1 MPGTEFQANASGN
14 TELASQLQ
22 ASITALVAAQAQAG
36 NLSSSLQPLASV
48 TNEGSVQLPTLDT
61 NALTQTITQISTAY
75 QGIES
80 SFTKL
85 SAKLPEIQK
94 QLDQLSNITLP
105 ENAMS
110 QLKDNVD
117 KINAG
122 MKALDQGLTTV
133 SKNMGLLDKSTDS
146 LPSAVNGI
154 NALLGGFQQLDGYN
168 QTLLNGASKLK
179 ANSPSRV
186 AGSNTLAGGT
196 DELASGL
203 NTLATQLSDGSG
215 ALAANSAALRDG
227 ASTLLSGTT
236 ELSKGG
242 TTLLNGSNQVKDG
255 ITQLQ
260 DGAHTLKD
268 GMQEFDEQGIRKLKD
283 TVEKEL
289 GNILDRLEALTS
301 AQCSY
306 DTFSGKA
313 KDMEGNVKFVIETDA
328 IK

>member
-75 QGIES
+75 ESIES
-80 SFTKL
+80 SFAKL
-85 SAKLPEIQK
+85 STKLPEIQK
-94 QLDQLSNITLP
+94 QLDQLSNIKLP

-122 MKALDQGLTTV
+122 MKVLDQGLTTV

-146 LPSAVNGI
+146 LSTAADGI
-154 NALLGGFQQLDGYN
+154 NTLLGGFKQLNGYN
-168 QTLLNGASKLK
+168 QTLLDGASKLK
-179 ANSPSRV
+179 ANSPSLV
-186 AGSNTLAGGT
+186 AGINTLAGGT
-196 DELASGL
+196 DELASGRL
-203 NTLATQLSDGSG
+203 PIMQRIGT
-215 ALAANSAALRDG
+215 LAANSAALRDG

-242 TTLLNGSNQVKDG
+242 TILQNGSKQVK
-255 ITQLQ
+255 TESHNSRMAP
-260 DGAHTLKD
+260 AH
-268 GMQEFDEQGIRKLKD
+268 
-283 TVEKEL
+283 
-289 GNILDRLEALTS
+289 
-301 AQCSY
+301 
-306 DTFSGKA
+306 
-313 KDMEGNVKFVIETDA
+313 
-328 IK
+328 

>member
-75 QGIES
+75 ESIES
-80 SFTKL
+80 SFAKL
-85 SAKLPEIQK
+85 STKLPEIQK
-94 QLDQLSNITLP
+94 QLDQLYNIKLP

-122 MKALDQGLTTV
+122 MKVLDQGLTTV

-146 LPSAVNGI
+146 LSTAADGI
-154 NALLGGFQQLDGYN
+154 NTLLGGFKQLNGYN
-168 QTLLNGASKLK
+168 QTLLDGASKLK
-179 ANSPSRV
+179 ANSPSLV
-186 AGSNTLAGGT
+186 AGINTLAGGT

-203 NTLATQLSDGSG
+203 NTLGSQLCSGSEHSQQTV
-215 ALAANSAALRDG
+215 LHFETVLPHS
-227 ASTLLSGTT
+227 
-236 ELSKGG
+236 
-242 TTLLNGSNQVKDG
+242 
-255 ITQLQ
+255 
-260 DGAHTLKD
+260 
-268 GMQEFDEQGIRKLKD
+268 FPEQQ
-283 TVEKEL
+283 
-289 GNILDRLEALTS
+289 S
-301 AQCSY
+301 
-306 DTFSGKA
+306 FPKA
-313 KDMEGNVKFVIETDA
+313 EPYCKMEVSR
-328 IK
+328 

>member
-75 QGIES
+75 ESIES
-80 SFTKL
+80 SFAKL
-85 SAKLPEIQK
+85 STKLPEIQK
-94 QLDQLSNITLP
+94 QLDQLSNIKLP

-122 MKALDQGLTTV
+122 MKVLDQGLTTV

-146 LPSAVNGI
+146 LSTAADGI
-154 NALLGGFQQLDGYN
+154 NTLLGGFKQLNGYN
-168 QTLLNGASKLK
+168 QTLLDGASKLK
-179 ANSPSRV
+179 ANSPSLV
-186 AGSNTLAGGT
+186 AGINTLAGGT

-203 NTLATQLSDGSG
+203 NTLGSQLCSGSEHSQQTVLHFETVLPHSFPEQQSFPK
-215 ALAANSAALRDG
+215 AEPYCKMEVSA
-227 ASTLLSGTT
+227 
-236 ELSKGG
+236 
-242 TTLLNGSNQVKDG
+242 KDG

-260 DGAHTLKD
+260 DGARTLKD
-268 GMQEFDEQGIRKLKD
+268 GMQEFNEQGTRKLKD

-289 GNILDRLEALTS
+289 GNILDRLESLTS
-301 AQCSY
+301 DQCSY

>member
-48 TNEGSVQLPTLDT
+48 TNEGSAQLPTLDT

-85 SAKLPEIQK
+85 SAKLPE
-94 QLDQLSNITLP
+94 
-105 ENAMS
+105 NAMS

-122 MKALDQGLTTV
+122 MKVLDQGLTTV

-146 LPSAVNGI
+146 LSTAADGI
-154 NALLGGFQQLDGYN
+154 NTLLGGFKQLNGYN
-168 QTLLNGASKLK
+168 QTLLDGASKLK
-179 ANSPSRV
+179 ANSPSLV
-186 AGSNTLAGGT
+186 AGINTLAGGT

-203 NTLATQLSDGSG
+203 NTLGSQLCSGSEHSQQTV
-215 ALAANSAALRDG
+215 LHFETVLPHS
-227 ASTLLSGTT
+227 
-236 ELSKGG
+236 
-242 TTLLNGSNQVKDG
+242 
-255 ITQLQ
+255 
-260 DGAHTLKD
+260 
-268 GMQEFDEQGIRKLKD
+268 FPEQQ
-283 TVEKEL
+283 
-289 GNILDRLEALTS
+289 S
-301 AQCSY
+301 
-306 DTFSGKA
+306 FPKA
-313 KDMEGNVKFVIETDA
+313 EPYCKMEVSR
-328 IK
+328 

>member
-168 QTLLNGASKLK
+168 QTLLSGASKLK
-179 ANSPSRV
+179 ANSPSLV
-186 AGSNTLAGGT
+186 AGINTLAGGT

-242 TTLLNGSNQVKDG
+242 TILQNGSKQVK
-255 ITQLQ
+255 TESHNSRMAP
-260 DGAHTLKD
+260 AH
-268 GMQEFDEQGIRKLKD
+268 
-283 TVEKEL
+283 
-289 GNILDRLEALTS
+289 
-301 AQCSY
+301 
-306 DTFSGKA
+306 
-313 KDMEGNVKFVIETDA
+313 
-328 IK
+328 

>member
-75 QGIES
+75 ESIES
-80 SFTKL
+80 SFAKL
-85 SAKLPEIQK
+85 STKLPEIQK
-94 QLDQLSNITLP
+94 QLDQLSNIKLP

-122 MKALDQGLTTV
+122 MKVLDQGLTTV

-146 LPSAVNGI
+146 LSAAADGI
-154 NALLGGFQQLDGYN
+154 NTLLGGFKQLNGYN
-168 QTLLNGASKLK
+168 QSITRRSIQIESKQSASRCRYQY
-179 ANSPSRV
+179 S
-186 AGSNTLAGGT
+186 GGRYRRT
-196 DELASGL
+196 CFR
-203 NTLATQLSDGSG
+203 TQHTRLPIMQRIGT
-215 ALAANSAALRDG
+215 LAANSAALRDG

-242 TTLLNGSNQVKDG
+242 TILQNGSKQVK
-255 ITQLQ
+255 TESHNSRMAP
-260 DGAHTLKD
+260 AH
-268 GMQEFDEQGIRKLKD
+268 
-283 TVEKEL
+283 
-289 GNILDRLEALTS
+289 
-301 AQCSY
+301 
-306 DTFSGKA
+306 
-313 KDMEGNVKFVIETDA
+313 
-328 IK
+328 